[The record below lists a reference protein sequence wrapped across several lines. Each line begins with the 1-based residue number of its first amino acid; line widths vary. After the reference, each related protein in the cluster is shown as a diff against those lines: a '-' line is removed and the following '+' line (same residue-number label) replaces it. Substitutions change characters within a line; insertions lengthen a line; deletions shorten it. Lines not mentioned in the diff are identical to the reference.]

1 MDRRVRLAGIGA
13 VIVTALL
20 ATLLLTPP
28 EGSLSVDDVMD
39 DPDQR
44 KGDTISV
51 RGVVENGSF
60 DTQAGIFAL
69 SGESS
74 ILSVKI
80 GAAQLSTAFSEG
92 KTILVTGELVLNG
105 DEWQLH
111 AEDIQVGCP
120 SKYEAEDAALES

>member
-80 GAAQLSTAFSEG
+80 GAAQL
-92 KTILVTGELVLNG
+92 
-105 DEWQLH
+105 
-111 AEDIQVGCP
+111 
-120 SKYEAEDAALES
+120 